1 VLNLKTCF
9 CHGCGAF
16 MECPYQST
24 VDQELYH
31 KFCLPETKLL
41 NGVVEGMNLF
51 PLILESIEEQTYLEN
66 NKDQVRDLTDEFQ
79 DRLNPEWRQ
88 PNDSPAES

>member
-1 VLNLKTCF
+1 MPNLKTCF

-31 KFCLPETKLL
+31 KFCLPESTK
-41 NGVVEGMNLF
+41 
-51 PLILESIEEQTYLEN
+51 EQTYLDN

-79 DRLNPEWRQ
+79 DRLNQEVRQ
-88 PNDSPAES
+88 PND